1 LFTFTDNSFIEAG
14 VVILILIPSIIVH
27 EVSHGFVANRLG
39 DPTARNAGRL
49 TLNPLPHIDPF
60 GSLLLPGMLALAGA
74 PIFGWAKPVPVQ
86 PGHFKNPTQHMAIT
100 ALAGPASN
108 VVLAAILA
116 RLVYPRLSGIP
127 EEIVLWFIFLN
138 LLLAVFNMLPIPP
151 LDGSRLLPLVLPE
164 RGREIYQQFEQFGFL
179 VLFALL
185 FFFDG
190 SLDFMSDWAI
200 NLLDFLIV

>member
-1 LFTFTDNSFIEAG
+1 MFTFTDNSFIEAAL
-14 VVILILIPSIIVH
+14 VILILIPSIIVH

-49 TLNPLPHIDPF
+49 TLNPLPHVDPF
-60 GSLLLPGMLALAGA
+60 GSVLLPGMLALAGA

-86 PGHFKNPTQHMAIT
+86 PGHFSNPTQHMAVT
-100 ALAGPASN
+100 AVAGPISN
-108 VVLAAILA
+108 VVLAALLA
-116 RLVYPRLSGIP
+116 RLVFPSLTGVP

-164 RGREIYQQFEQFGFL
+164 QGRALYRQFEQFGFI
-179 VLFALL
+179 VLFVLL
-185 FFFDG
+185 FLFDG
-190 SLDFMSDWAI
+190 ALDFMADWAI
-200 NLLDFLIV
+200 ELLDLFIP